1 MKKKNKKIIAKTGIG
16 LAAAAIATSAGAYFL
31 YGKDGA
37 KNRNKIKGWT
47 LKAKG
52 EILQE
57 LEHMKNVD
65 EKTYH
70 EIINTAA
77 SRYKILKNVN
87 NEELFLLA
95 KELKNYWQHIKRAST
110 AKPKKKLAKKKKVVK
125 KKIVKKKVAK
135 KKIVK
140 RK

>member
-31 YGKDGA
+31 YGKDGD
-37 KNRNKIKGWT
+37 KNRKIIKGWM

-70 EIINTAA
+70 ELINTAA

-87 NEELFLLA
+87 NKELFILA
-95 KELKNYWQHIKRAST
+95 KELKDHWQHIKKASM
-110 AKPKKKLAKKKKVVK
+110 AKPKKKVAKKAAKKKPV
-125 KKIVKKKVAK
+125 KKVAK
-135 KKIVK
+135 KKIAK

>member
-1 MKKKNKKIIAKTGIG
+1 MKKRNKKIIAKTGIG

-31 YGKDGA
+31 YGKDGD
-37 KNRNKIKGWT
+37 KNRKKIKGWM

-70 EIINTAA
+70 ELINTAA

-87 NEELFLLA
+87 NKELFILA
-95 KELKNYWQHIKRAST
+95 KELKDHWQHIKKASM
-110 AKPKKKLAKKKKVVK
+110 AKPKKKVVPSAKLRASKKKATKKTTK
-125 KKIVKKKVAK
+125 KK
-135 KKIVK
+135 
-140 RK
+140 